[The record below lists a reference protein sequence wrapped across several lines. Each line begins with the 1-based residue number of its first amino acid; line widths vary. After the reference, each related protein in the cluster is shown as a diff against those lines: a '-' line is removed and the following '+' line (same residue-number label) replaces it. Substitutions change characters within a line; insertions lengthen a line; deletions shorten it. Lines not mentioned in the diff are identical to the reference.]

1 MCSETA
7 AFGNSACWAADAL
20 GNNTKTFCLFCL
32 YFSRYCR
39 TFAARKYIIMYMRKY
54 VLDLR
59 VTSLVPHGER
69 FLLLTATNPAGRLP
83 EMCPGQFAQLR
94 IDDSKET
101 FLRRPISIHH
111 VDYEDNEV
119 SFLVQ
124 KVGKGT
130 ASLWQ
135 KQPGSTLNVILPL
148 GKGFTMPNSPKDR
161 ALLVGGGVGIAPLLF
176 LGEEMQRKGIRP
188 TFLLGARSK
197 SDLIRLDAYR
207 ACGDV
212 YVTTE
217 DGSEGEKGFVTQ
229 HSILC
234 NEKFD
239 SIAICGPKPMMMAM
253 ASYAKQTHTPCEVS
267 LENMMACGLG
277 ACLCCVEETIDGNVC
292 VCKEGPVFDVE
303 KLKW

>member
-1 MCSETA
+1 
-7 AFGNSACWAADAL
+7 
-20 GNNTKTFCLFCL
+20 
-32 YFSRYCR
+32 
-39 TFAARKYIIMYMRKY
+39 MRKY

-59 VTSLVPHGER
+59 ITSVELLSER
-69 FLLLTATNPAGRLP
+69 YLLLSATNPVGALP
-83 EMCPGQFAQLR
+83 EMCPGQFAQIR

-101 FLRRPISIHH
+101 FLRRPISIHR
-111 VDYEDNEV
+111 VDYERQEV
-119 SFLVQ
+119 SFLIQ

-135 KQPGSTLNVILPL
+135 KRPGSTLNTILPL
-148 GKGFTMPNSPKDR
+148 GKGFTMPASPTQKY
-161 ALLVGGGVGIAPLLF
+161 LLVGGGVGIAPLLF
-176 LGEEMQRKGIRP
+176 MGEAMQRRGIRP

-197 SDLIRLDAYR
+197 SDLLLLDKYR

-229 HSILC
+229 HSILK
-234 NEKFD
+234 EKKFD
-239 SIAICGPKPMMMAM
+239 GIAACGPKPMMKAV
-253 ASYAKQTHTPCEVS
+253 ASYAKTIGIPCEVS

-277 ACLCCVEETIDGNVC
+277 ACLCCVEDTTDGNVC
-292 VCKEGPVFDVE
+292 VCKEGPVFSID